1 MRKPI
6 KVIVLYILTI
16 ICLVSCSY
24 RKVPV
29 EASSQPSTP
38 PPRNVIQE
46 EVIKPLQRAA
56 QFVNK
61 KLEGSTIKS
70 LPNKEIPPNAEEIRI
85 WVSLPYND
93 LHGVILSQANGEWA
107 ASYIP
112 ILGIGAKATT
122 ISPLKPPQDGWSAFW
137 DKLEALEFYTL
148 PDGEDVGANSPGFDV
163 ESAFIEIKKGSQYRA
178 YVYIGYTR
186 SEKLEAKKLTK
197 IIATLSEQFDL
208 KLAAR

>member
-1 MRKPI
+1 MRK
-6 KVIVLYILTI
+6 VVHLIVAYILI
-16 ICLVSCSY
+16 VICLESCSY
-24 RKVPV
+24 RKASV
-29 EASSQPSTP
+29 ETSSKLDTPLPSKA
-38 PPRNVIQE
+38 IQA
-46 EVIKPLQRAA
+46 EVITPIQRAA

-70 LPNKEIPPNAEEIRI
+70 LSNQEITTNSREIRI

-93 LHGVILSQANGEWA
+93 LHGIVLSQAKGEWV

-112 ILGIGAKATT
+112 ILGINAKATK
-122 ISPLKPPQDGWSAFW
+122 IVPLNSPKNGWPAFW
-137 DKLEALEFYTL
+137 DKLEALEVYTL
-148 PDGEDVGANSPGFDV
+148 PDGEEAGANSPGFDV
-163 ESAFIEIKKGSQYRA
+163 ESAFIEIKKDSQYRA

-186 SEKLEAKKLTK
+186 SEKLEAKKLTE